1 MNSSTIRVKCPAH
14 YDMMSSIHSW
24 IYPDIQ
30 PVPEITKG
38 DVFGRVMTIRS
49 KHIPVLITQIRNSIT
64 VEYSQNEIAENDVRE
79 KIQAVLG
86 LNINT
91 SQAIDICTRFPRLDR
106 IIHSL
111 KSIRPYS
118 SDTIFEGLIKTI
130 IQQQISYRAANAITK
145 RMIAEIS
152 TPTKFNDFELYQ
164 FPQPDEIVEF
174 GLDKLMA
181 LGLGYKSDRIF
192 SISQMVLN
200 GIFPIENIAKCSHD
214 ELVSILRPISGIGEW
229 TIQTLAIA
237 ALQDFSVFP
246 YGDLGIQNLLG
257 NLFNDGIRVSRN
269 FVEEFSNSLGESGPM
284 VLYLL
289 MSADVLGWLDE
300 SRHPKTPKA

>member
-1 MNSSTIRVKCPAH
+1 MNSSTIRVKCPAD

-30 PVPEITKG
+30 PVPEFTK
-38 DVFGRVMTIRS
+38 DAVFGRVMTIRN
-49 KHIPVLITQIRNSIT
+49 KQIPMLITQTKNRIK
-64 VEYSQNEIAENDVRE
+64 VDYSQNKIEESDVRE
-79 KIQAVLG
+79 KIQSVLG
-86 LNINT
+86 LNIDT
-91 SQAIDICTRFPRLDR
+91 SQAIDIITRFPRLNR
-106 IIHSL
+106 IIQSL

-130 IQQQISYRAANAITK
+130 IQQQISYRAANAITR
-145 RMIAEIS
+145 RMISEIS
-152 TPTKFNDFELYQ
+152 TPTQFNGLELYQ
-164 FPQPDEIVEF
+164 FPQPNEIIEF
-174 GLDKLMA
+174 GLDKLKA
-181 LGLGYKSDRIF
+181 LSLGYKSDRIF
-192 SISQMVLN
+192 SISQMIST
-200 GIFPIENIAKCSHD
+200 GTFTIENINKLSYD
-214 ELVSILRPISGIGEW
+214 ELTSLLRPVPGIGEW

-257 NLFNDGIRVSRN
+257 NLFNDGVRVSRN

-300 SRHPKTPKA
+300 SRHPKTPKV